1 MRMIREHFE
10 RDMDKLKKKVLMM
23 GSLVEEAISF
33 SIKAL
38 LTRNNELAD
47 RVINMDDQIDELQ
60 REIEEDAITLI
71 AIQQPMAV
79 DLRFIISAIKIIPE
93 LERMADNAVDIAK
106 TVKKIEEPEFIKP
119 LIDIPRMTEKVR
131 NMVRKSIEAYVDIDD
146 VKAGELE
153 KDDDEVDAFHKQI
166 FRELIALMIE
176 NPSTISQANYLI
188 FISSYLERIGDR
200 STNIGEITIYLKT
213 GKYPNLND

>member
-1 MRMIREHFE
+1 MIRENFE
-10 RDMDKLKKKVLMM
+10 KDMDKLKKKVLMM

-47 RVINMDDQIDELQ
+47 RVIKMDDQIDELQ
-60 REIEEDAITLI
+60 REIEDDAVNLI
-71 AIQQPMAV
+71 AMQQPMAV

-106 TVKKIEEPEFIKP
+106 TVKKIQEPEFIKP

-131 NMVRKSIEAYVDIDD
+131 MMVKKSIEAYIEADE

-153 KDDDEVDAFHKQI
+153 ADDDEVDAFHKQI
-166 FRELIALMIE
+166 FRELISLKIE
-176 NPSTISQANYLI
+176 NPKTISQANYLI
-188 FISSYLERIGDR
+188 FISSYLERIADR

>member
-1 MRMIREHFE
+1 MIRENFE
-10 RDMDKLKKKVLMM
+10 KGMDKLKKKVLMM

-33 SIKAL
+33 SIQAL

-47 RVINMDDQIDELQ
+47 RVISMDDQIDNLQ
-60 REIEEDAITLI
+60 REIEEDAIALI
-71 AIQQPMAV
+71 AKQQPMAV

-106 TVKKIEEPEFIKP
+106 TVKKIEEKEFIKP
-119 LIDIPRMTEKVR
+119 LIDIPRMTEKVKM
-131 NMVRKSIEAYVDIDD
+131 MVKKSIEAYIETDE
-146 VKAGELE
+146 VKAAELE
-153 KDDDEVDAFHKQI
+153 KDDDEVDAYHKQI

-176 NPSTISQANYLI
+176 NPTTISQANYLI

>member
-1 MRMIREHFE
+1 
-10 RDMDKLKKKVLMM
+10 
-23 GSLVEEAISF
+23 
-33 SIKAL
+33 
-38 LTRNNELAD
+38 
-47 RVINMDDQIDELQ
+47 
-60 REIEEDAITLI
+60 
-71 AIQQPMAV
+71 
-79 DLRFIISAIKIIPE
+79 
-93 LERMADNAVDIAK
+93 MADNAVDIAK
-106 TVKKIEEPEFIKP
+106 TAKKIEEPEFIKP

-131 NMVRKSIEAYVDIDD
+131 NMVRKSIEAYIEIDD